1 MHVTRRTRV
10 CHETAYLQ
18 TICLSATVSL
28 AACPDPI
35 VEARIVFFCWAGY
48 LLPTDIAASTHPPTY
63 SSRNASHEAPTHPQK
78 VSPQVVCIGTMA
90 LAGPLRLR
98 RLIVRVV
105 PAPPAR
111 CRRTP
116 PHRALLSQLSPSGNF
131 KQLTG
136 PTHGPDSDG
145 AAPLRPPSGRRKMHR
160 LLLRRRR
167 NFFSSS

>member
-1 MHVTRRTRV
+1 MT
-10 CHETAYLQ
+10 CKPSE
-18 TICLSATVSL
+18 SA
-28 AACPDPI
+28 AW
-35 VEARIVFFCWAGY
+35 IVFFCWAGY

-111 CRRTP
+111 CRLTP

-167 NFFSSS
+167 NFFPPARGQRGGRASCGHHPPTLASSGRAT